1 MITYCIID
9 WGYVKR
15 IVEDVA
21 CDELKVTIIHIL
33 LKNILRNIRMS
44 NDVVLINDKSSELT
58 KPLNNLIKELVSDD
72 NGQVCPSSY
81 RSALRLE
88 LENFQNK
95 YKGCAILIDTP
106 DGYVNSIED
115 FWKCFT
121 MFMGEAKLRDY
132 FIDGFVIT
140 DKKECKPL
148 LNGAKFVS
156 IDEYE
161 QYEDE
166 RNRDNHIDNET
177 KNKLYSFLASIS
189 LTASR
194 FGEVTFLDR
203 YLSIPF
209 NLYSSDRKELWRH
222 SLREIL
228 GPFLKNKYIKCIKL
242 ILESGP
248 LYSKSCEIK
257 WFCDFV
263 KSVNRKEKEYLS
275 IRFILQKK
283 GAHDRFLYIDDSYP
297 PILIPAGS
305 DLFDNHRSKKMLKA
319 FSMGLWD
326 DKDGFKDAAKK
337 EYWKFSEFCGDNVK
351 FSCDINTWKDSFNP
365 DPKGMQCSL
374 CLEYGR
380 G

>member
-21 CDELKVTIIHIL
+21 CDESKVEIIRIL
-33 LKNILRNIRMS
+33 LKSIRKS

-58 KPLNNLIKELVSDD
+58 KPLNNLIKELGYDD
-72 NGQVCPSSY
+72 NGQSCPSWFK
-81 RSALRLE
+81 LRRE
-88 LENFQNK
+88 LENFQDK

-121 MFMGEAKLRDY
+121 MFMGEVKLRDC

-140 DKKECKPL
+140 EKKECKPL

-166 RNRDNHIDNET
+166 RNKDNNLPIDNET
-177 KNKLYSFLASIS
+177 KNKLHSFLASIS
-189 LTASR
+189 LIASR

-209 NLYSSDRKELWRH
+209 NLFDEKPKPSSDRKELWRL

-242 ILESGP
+242 ILEARS
-248 LYSKSCEIK
+248 LCSQSCEIK

-275 IRFILQKK
+275 IRFILQKE

-297 PILIPAGS
+297 LIGFPAGF
-305 DLFDNHRSKKMLKA
+305 DLFENQKKMLKA
-319 FSMGLWD
+319 FDMDL
-326 DKDGFKDAAKK
+326 KDNQKEFKDAAKK